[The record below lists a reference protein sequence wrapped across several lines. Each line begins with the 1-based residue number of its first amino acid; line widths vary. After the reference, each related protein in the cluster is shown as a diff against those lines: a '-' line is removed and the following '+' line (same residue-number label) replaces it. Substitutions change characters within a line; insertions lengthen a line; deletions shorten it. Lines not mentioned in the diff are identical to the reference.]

1 VCARCA
7 ATAKTTQV
15 QRTEPY
21 ALLVCNIALQVPRLT
36 IAFAENSM
44 RMRPLFV
51 AVTLCIACGLPAQS
65 ATPNVAPAAST
76 ARRTV
81 FTINPF
87 AVFGEYF
94 AGDVETRLSKAFTLG
109 PGFSFTTALD
119 RSTYFAVEAKARYYP
134 AESALEGLAVAA
146 TVGVATAS
154 RDDNIFYA
162 DDFIEFQPNGP
173 AARRSRVTKPTFGT
187 ELSYQW
193 IVGPSRRFV
202 TVLGVG
208 VKRFIGD
215 VGFVDPISQQLIPTA
230 RVNIGYAF

>member
-1 VCARCA
+1 VCGRCA

-21 ALLVCNIALQVPRLT
+21 ALLVCNIALYVPRLT

-44 RMRPLFV
+44 RMRPLFI

-65 ATPNVAPAAST
+65 ATPNVA
-76 ARRTV
+76 
-81 FTINPF
+81 
-87 AVFGEYF
+87 
-94 AGDVETRLSKAFTLG
+94 
-109 PGFSFTTALD
+109 TALD

-146 TVGVATAS
+146 TVGVASAS
-154 RDDNIFYA
+154 GDDNIFYA

-173 AARRSRVTKPTFGT
+173 VARRSRVTKPTFGT